1 MIHGTILLSFLP
13 RALMMEDWDV
23 YFKLNV
29 FFLLG
34 VAFSLVMKTPAPH
47 H

>member
-23 YFKLNV
+23 YFKLKNV
-29 FFLLG
+29 FFFLEWRL
-34 VAFSLVMKTPAPH
+34 A
-47 H
+47 